1 MTGDHSER
9 IADLFAAGS
18 RDLTPASVRH
28 AALLLYA
35 PVSNDPEVTKRC
47 ALVLS
52 DTELQRAGRFATQ
65 GDKALF
71 KQRRAFRRFCGALA
85 LGSSRPLSQID
96 FEETE
101 NGRPHLADLP
111 DFRFSFSSCRFG
123 FLGAWSSTHA
133 IGVDFE
139 DQTKDLE
146 ATELAQQFFSG
157 SEANAVEG
165 ADGLERLRER
175 GWKIGVATNGSR
187 AQRPKMAAAG
197 LLSHVDGVC
206 VSEEIGVSKPDPGIF
221 AAVAEAAGATLDG
234 GWMAGD
240 SPTSDIGGGRDAGL
254 RTIWISRGREW
265 TTEGFRPNFIAPTIV
280 EAFGHLLAAEGVSP
294 GS

>member
-1 MTGDHSER
+1 MGISQPTPIIIFDLDDTLVDRRSAFARWAQAWADRRGLGPEGAAWL
-9 IADLFAAGS
+9 IEADL
-18 RDLTPASVRH
+18 D
-28 AALLLYA
+28 
-35 PVSNDPEVTKRC
+35 
-47 ALVLS
+47 S
-52 DTELQRAGRFATQ
+52 DRPRTELFSAAV
-65 GDKALF
+65 
-71 KQRRAFRRFCGALA
+71 RRFD
-85 LGSSRPLSQID
+85 LGD
-96 FEETE
+96 AA
-101 NGRPHLADLP
+101 ADLVDEFYRDIPSYFVP
-111 DFRFSFSSCRFG
+111 DR
-123 FLGAWSSTHA
+123 
-133 IGVDFE
+133 
-139 DQTKDLE
+139 
-146 ATELAQQFFSG
+146 
-157 SEANAVEG
+157 AVV
-165 ADGLERLRER
+165 DGLERLRER